1 VIGAHVAGMPVEET
15 LLGFAPLG
23 LAGAGAVAAYASHRM
38 RAAWRRARRHDP
50 L

>member
-1 VIGAHVAGMPVEET
+1 VPVEET

-23 LAGAGAVAAYASHRM
+23 VGGVAALGAYAV
-38 RAAWRRARRHDP
+38 RRVRSVLGRRRDP